1 MPYNTRSVARKKNAA
16 KKELNHSYFTRSK
29 VPKFDNQE
37 EDNQEEENQEEDN
50 QEEENQEEDNQE
62 EENKKRFNITCASYI
77 EEVNKEKVTNKQIE
91 IFNNLIEFI
100 TANKRIY
107 DLPEY
112 WEFREV
118 TIKKIIVM
126 YNNATIPH
134 KLSNN
139 WHIWLTGRP
148 IV

>member
-1 MPYNTRSVARKKNAA
+1 MPYNTRSVTRKKNAA

-37 EDNQEEENQEEDN
+37 EENQEEENQEEEN
-50 QEEENQEEDNQE
+50 QEEENQEDD
-62 EENKKRFNITCASYI
+62 NKKRFNITCASYI
-77 EEVNKEKVTNKQIE
+77 KEVNEEKVINKQIE

-100 TANKRIY
+100 KANKRIY

-126 YNNATIPH
+126 YHNATIPH
-134 KLSNN
+134 NLSNN

>member
-1 MPYNTRSVARKKNAA
+1 MPYNTRSVARERNAA

-29 VPKFDNQE
+29 VPKFGNQE
-37 EDNQEEENQEEDN
+37 EDS
-50 QEEENQEEDNQE
+50 
-62 EENKKRFNITCASYI
+62 KKRFNRTCASYI
-77 EEVNKEKVTNKQIE
+77 KEVNKEKVRNKQIA

-118 TIKKIIVM
+118 TIEKIIVM
-126 YNNATIPH
+126 YHNATIPH

>member
-37 EDNQEEENQEEDN
+37 ED
-50 QEEENQEEDNQE
+50 NQEEDNQE

>member
-37 EDNQEEENQEEDN
+37 EDNQEED
-50 QEEENQEEDNQE
+50 
-62 EENKKRFNITCASYI
+62 NKKRFNITCSSYI

>member
-29 VPKFDNQE
+29 VPKFD
-37 EDNQEEENQEEDN
+37 
-50 QEEENQEEDNQE
+50 NQEEDNQE